1 MDWLSLANAASRSRF
16 GGTTSFGHGDTVYWQ
31 KRSRRWSIKAYSKY
45 AELEHNPIKRNP
57 DLQRMCLA
65 FAAGLLRLELTLRGD
80 ELRQYGLLSDKLFWT
95 YWDRLT
101 MARTEPTL
109 LDRRG
114 ELSFR
119 EEQMLATWENGLDP
133 RQGRVA
139 PSKATFYR
147 YRKKILDYTGK
158 DISLPPPLPSKK
170 KGSGGTERDL
180 QLTADW
186 LQARVENGTGDLPVA
201 AVVEPS
207 LFSDKEEI
215 K

>member
-1 MDWLSLANAASRSRF
+1 MA
-16 GGTTSFGHGDTVYWQ
+16 G
-31 KRSRRWSIKAYSKY
+31 K
-45 AELEHNPIKRNP
+45 EL
-57 DLQRMCLA
+57 
-65 FAAGLLRLELTLRGD
+65 
-80 ELRQYGLLSDKLFWT
+80 
-95 YWDRLT
+95 
-101 MARTEPTL
+101 TL

-114 ELSFR
+114 ELSYR
-119 EEQMLATWENGLDP
+119 EELVLAAWEQGQDV

-139 PSKATFYR
+139 PSKASFYR

-158 DISLPPPLPSKK
+158 DISLPPPIPRKG

-186 LQARVENGTGDLPVA
+186 LKVREEHGYGDLADDVA
-201 AVVEPS
+201 AVAEPS